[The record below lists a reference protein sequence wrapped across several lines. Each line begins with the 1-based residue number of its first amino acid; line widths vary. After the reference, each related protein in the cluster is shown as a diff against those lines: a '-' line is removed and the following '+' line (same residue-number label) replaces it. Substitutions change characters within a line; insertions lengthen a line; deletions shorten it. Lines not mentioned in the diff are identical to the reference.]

1 MRSRPIALRLTVL
14 AAALAMVPALGAQQ
28 VNGLRLSA
36 VLSADT
42 VRVGEP
48 FTIGI
53 IAVSAD
59 PVEAPPLLPSGD
71 GWEQL
76 QVVRV
81 ETSDS
86 EFRFY
91 YRLVAW
97 QVDLGELPDL
107 TLSAG
112 SGGGRDYTV
121 SLPVPVI
128 RSVLPA
134 GEEAPLLQSPR
145 PPIQQGFPWALL
157 LVALI
162 LLGLTIWWLKHRASP
177 AMVVTSVVEEERNAA
192 ARARAAVLALRSEAE
207 VGSVAAAGFY
217 DELEQILRHYLSGT
231 RAWPVGQPVRESR
244 ELSGVTMRTLH
255 RQAIL
260 ARFAAVG
267 WPGTRLVAD
276 ADSSLDWLS
285 EDEQ

>member
-1 MRSRPIALRLTVL
+1 MRSRPIVVRLAVL
-14 AAALAMVPALGAQQ
+14 AAGLAMVPALGAQQ

-42 VRVGEP
+42 VRIGEP

-59 PVEAPPLLPSGD
+59 PVEAPPLLPNGD

-97 QVDLGELPDL
+97 QVELVALPDL
-107 TLSAG
+107 ILSAG

-121 SLPVPVI
+121 SLPVPII

-177 AMVVTSVVEEERNAA
+177 AMVVTSVVVEAPGQSGDGCHIRSRRGAERCGPSTRRCS
-192 ARARAAVLALRSEAE
+192 RASVGGRSG
-207 VGSVAAAGFY
+207 VCGRCW
-217 DELEQILRHYLSGT
+217 ILR
-231 RAWPVGQPVRESR
+231 
-244 ELSGVTMRTLH
+244 
-255 RQAIL
+255 
-260 ARFAAVG
+260 
-267 WPGTRLVAD
+267 
-276 ADSSLDWLS
+276 
-285 EDEQ
+285 